1 MNIINIIDIK
11 MIIIVLI
18 SLVFINGGF
27 EVVDI
32 YFLFLYIWFFR

>member
-32 YFLFLYIWFFR
+32 